1 MSEFEDAAN
10 QMIRDARETQQT
22 YATQEAAAPAGL
34 YAPRDVP
41 TEPWPYPPTAGRLRG
56 GNPIPT
62 TDGQRFGGNRIAV
75 RCGPDDHYFACRHEQ
90 RCECGLTERLPLQL
104 PDGL

>member
-10 QMIRDARETQQT
+10 QMIRAARENQQT
-22 YATQEAAAPAGL
+22 YVTQDAAATGPYVPLEGYPAQ
-34 YAPRDVP
+34 PP
-41 TEPWPYPPTAGRLRG
+41 PYPTL
-56 GNPIPT
+56 
-62 TDGQRFGGNRIAV
+62 TDQRFGGNQANAYPQPPFH
-75 RCGPDDHYFACRHEQ
+75 RCGHDDHRFACRHEQ